1 MLSSKELNRCID
13 LLADINTMTDNN
25 DIKLKLLEIG
35 YSLQKELDNVALIES
50 MGRDMDNRSRNM
62 GSLDVKRLLEDN
74 VQLFN
79 EKEKALKQNKEL
91 REILDSKLQVYETK
105 LAMVTNSINEV
116 RSGIEHIRR

>member
-105 LAMVTNSINEV
+105 LAMVTNSINEI

>member
-50 MGRDMDNRSRNM
+50 MGRDMDNRSKNM
-62 GSLDVKRLLEDN
+62 GSMDVKRLLEDN

-116 RSGIEHIRR
+116 RSSIEHIRR

>member
-35 YSLQKELDNVALIES
+35 YSLKKELDNVALIES

>member
-1 MLSSKELNRCID
+1 MLSSKELNICID

-35 YSLQKELDNVALIES
+35 YSLKKELDNVALIES

-116 RSGIEHIRR
+116 RSSIEHIRR